1 MSQRKHLTGEQ
12 KAIILRELLDNQ
24 VPLSELAEKYQVHV
38 NLIHRWKKQLF
49 EGAAGLLNN
58 KAGKKKNSP
67 SSAEKKKIASLEEKL
82 KKRNEAISIL
92 LQENIEIKKS
102 LNGED

>member
-1 MSQRKHLTGEQ
+1 MSQRRHLSSEQ
-12 KAIILRELLDNQ
+12 KAIILRELLDNK
-24 VPLSELAEKYQVHV
+24 VPISELSERYQVHV

-49 EGAAGLLNN
+49 EGAAGLLIN
-58 KAGKKKNSP
+58 KAGKKKKSP
-67 SSAEKKKIASLEEKL
+67 SSAELKKIAMLEDKL

-102 LNGED
+102 LNGEN

>member
-12 KAIILRELLDNQ
+12 KALILRELLDNQ
-24 VPLSELAEKYQVHV
+24 VPLSELAEKYHVHV

-49 EGAAGLLNN
+49 EEAAGLLNS

-67 SSAEKKKIASLEEKL
+67 SSAELKKIASLEDKL